1 MGKHRSRF
9 IVTVFWLFLG
19 IFAASTSIK
28 AEPIELRV
36 SSHMPEQHFI
46 VQKGLLPWSA
56 EVEKRTGGKIKF
68 KFYLGGS
75 LVKANQAC
83 EAVRSGMVDMAAPM
97 AVFAVESQF
106 PVSKALTLP
115 FLYESGL
122 QANLTLLSGLQSIPE
137 IKNEFVHMKI
147 LGAHMTDSANLSF
160 TAHFPKTIPELK
172 GLNVFAGSRTSVQL
186 LSLLGATPRSIKLE
200 DVLMSLQRKDID
212 GVLFPT
218 APLAAYKI
226 TDVVNKHIIVNAAV
240 GALPIAMNLK
250 KWTSLP
256 QDVRAVFDDLAV
268 SLTALLG
275 ILIDRQNRHV
285 MAQLEKRGDS
295 IYRLPDEERE
305 RWRQKTEPIYNEW
318 LQEMKGKGIDGESIF
333 SQVRAFSVENAQK
346 KITPD
351 AWWGLE
357 TRK

>member
-9 IVTVFWLFLG
+9 IVTVFCLFLG
-19 IFAASTSIK
+19 IFAASTSSK

-56 EVEKRTGGKIKF
+56 EVEKRTGGKVKF

-83 EAVRSGMVDMAAPM
+83 EAVKSGMVDMAAPM
-97 AVFAVESQF
+97 PVFAVESQF
-106 PVSKALTLP
+106 PVAKVLTLP
-115 FLYESGL
+115 FLYDSGL
-122 QANLTLLSGLQSIPE
+122 QANLTLLAGLLNIPA
-137 IKNEFVHMKI
+137 IKTEFVHMKI
-147 LGAHMTDSANLSF
+147 LGAHMTDSVNLGF
-160 TAHFPKTIPELK
+160 TAHFPKTLQELK

-218 APLAAYKI
+218 APLTAYKI

-240 GALPIAMNLK
+240 GAQPVAMNLK
-250 KWTSLP
+250 KWASLP
-256 QDVRAVFDDLAV
+256 QDVRAVFDDLSV

-275 ILIDRQNRHV
+275 TLIDQQNEHI
-285 MAQLEKRGDS
+285 MAQLQKRGDS
-295 IYRLPDEERE
+295 IYRLPNEERE
-305 RWRQKTEPIYNEW
+305 RWRQKTEPICSEW
-318 LQEMKGKGIDGESIF
+318 LQEMKGKGIDGQSIL
-333 SQVRAFSVENAQK
+333 SQVRALSAENAKK
-346 KITPD
+346 KITAE

-357 TRK
+357 ARK